1 MIIRHAHN
9 SETSLQTAVRQ
20 KTSRESKLSRHN
32 QSLGKVAV
40 CVSAALCVDPHCTHT
55 HTHTHTHT
63 GQRQWSITTALTT
76 RVHPNAR
83 LWCEWVKAPT
93 DQTLCT
99 DLDSHVAHTHTRLH
113 PHLPQQKR
121 PSQTRLFRLPDP
133 IFFPVSL

>member
-55 HTHTHTHT
+55 HT

-99 DLDSHVAHTHTRLH
+99 DLDSHAAHTHT
-113 PHLPQQKR
+113 PPPPPPQQKR

>member
-55 HTHTHTHT
+55 HTHTHWTKAMVNNNSAHHSRSP
-63 GQRQWSITTALTT
+63 QRQVVV
-76 RVHPNAR
+76 RVG
-83 LWCEWVKAPT
+83 
-93 DQTLCT
+93 Q
-99 DLDSHVAHTHTRLH
+99 STH
-113 PHLPQQKR
+113 
-121 PSQTRLFRLPDP
+121 
-133 IFFPVSL
+133 